1 MAHRTLARSLGVL
14 ALAAGLASDA
24 AAAPSSNINDYVLFA
39 STLIKTKGPTIA
51 DGDVGV
57 NDAGGRLLAPLYFT
71 APNSVVASDQVR
83 FDKNPMNTVIQQL
96 YANFVEGGGPA
107 ATPFTP
113 PIIADVKAACGF
125 PSPFPPC
132 AVGTTVDVPTG
143 TTTVLA
149 PGTYGRVRVHGTQL
163 SAGTLLLSG
172 GTYTFCDV
180 KVSRNAELRAQA
192 PVTVNV
198 VGKAAFGPNT
208 FVGPD
213 TGSGLVASDIQFY
226 VAGSLVKFTR
236 NSKSNVRV
244 CAPDS
249 KMRLSQGGSHVGVY
263 VAGYIRTE
271 EIDLLIGSPSG
282 AFVGE

>member
-1 MAHRTLARSLGVL
+1 L
-14 ALAAGLASDA
+14 
-24 AAAPSSNINDYVLFA
+24 
-39 STLIKTKGPTIA
+39 
-51 DGDVGV
+51 
-57 NDAGGRLLAPLYFT
+57 
-71 APNSVVASDQVR
+71 
-83 FDKNPMNTVIQQL
+83 L
-96 YANFVEGGGPA
+96 YANTIEQYGPP

-113 PIIADVKAACGF
+113 PIIANVKAACGC
-125 PSPFPPC
+125 PAPFPPC

-149 PGTYGRVRVHGTQL
+149 PGVYGCVRLHGVSL

-180 KVSRNAELRAQA
+180 KVSSTAELRAQA

-198 VGKAAFGPNT
+198 VGKASFGPST

-226 VAGSLVKFTR
+226 VARSLVKFTR
-236 NSKSNVRV
+236 NSESNVRV

-249 KMRLSQGGSHVGVY
+249 KLRMSQGGTHVGVY
-263 VAGYIRTE
+263 VAGFIRTE
-271 EIDLLIGSPSG
+271 EVDLLVGSPSG